1 MAVAAQLSAAV
12 VVASGVAAVEAVEA
26 AVVLEPVVAAHLQ
39 WVARLP
45 DSGKPRRWDSA
56 PLQAP
61 VDHAS

>member
-1 MAVAAQLSAAV
+1 MAREPAVAV
-12 VVASGVAAVEAVEA
+12 VVASGPVAAVEA

-56 PLQAP
+56 ALPAPGDPPL
-61 VDHAS
+61 